1 MRSFLSGDEPSYSG
15 PSFDFPS
22 AGENEADSDR
32 RLIEMAQRLERSIGD
47 AMPSTA
53 IVRLNARIEEISAR
67 FEAAQTPKLENLQ
80 QVERQVTDIG
90 QQLGRVEQHAA
101 RIGAVEG
108 ELQRL
113 IARIAEAPA
122 HVELAASKAAR
133 QPAS

>member
-1 MRSFLSGDEPSYSG
+1 
-15 PSFDFPS
+15 
-22 AGENEADSDR
+22 
-32 RLIEMAQRLERSIGD
+32 MAQRLERSIGD

-53 IVRLNARIEEISAR
+53 IVRLNARMRKSRRASR
-67 FEAAQTPKLENLQ
+67 LLAQTPKLEELQ

-113 IARIAEAPA
+113 IARIEEAPA

-133 QPAS
+133 ETRAS